1 MCATF
6 PGDIPENKVVAKVY
20 TRIKFGERT
29 NQVLRRSEMC
39 SLRKLEQSP
48 QVASLDPFV
57 GFQFHTITI
66 LYYNIAF
73 NNTLLFKCWTKH
85 TSATIAKILCPS
97 CFTATKSPKPG
108 KITSNPFLR
117 L

>member
-6 PGDIPENKVVAKVY
+6 PGDIPENKVVAKVF

-29 NQVLRRSEMC
+29 NQDLRRSEMC
-39 SLRKLEQSP
+39 SLRKLGQSP

-85 TSATIAKILCPS
+85 TSANIEKILCPR
-97 CFTATKSPKPG
+97 CFIATKKTVISHIKY
-108 KITSNPFLR
+108 
-117 L
+117 